1 MMDASEAV
9 HVENLRRNFGA
20 FTAVDGIDLRV
31 SKGEIFG
38 FLGPNGAGKST
49 TIRMLCGLLM
59 PTGGKG
65 TVAGYD
71 IVAQPEEI
79 KKRIGYMSQKFSLY
93 EDLTVGQNIDFFT
106 GIYGVPKEKRKTRKE
121 WVLQMAGL
129 DEKSD
134 ALTRSLAGGFKQRLA
149 LGCAI
154 LHEPPILFLD
164 EPTSGVDPLSRRNF
178 WSLIYSMSRSGV
190 TVFVTT
196 HYMDEAEYCDRLA
209 LIYKGKIVAEG
220 RPADLKERSM
230 SRDVL
235 EIEVDRALDALE
247 LLADAGIETAV
258 FGTLLHATVDR
269 GEEAGPRIE
278 AILKAA
284 GFTVRAIEKI
294 APSLEDVFVNLI
306 EAS

>member
-1 MMDASEAV
+1 MIDASEAV

-65 TVAGYD
+65 TVAGFD
-71 IVAQPEEI
+71 IVRQPEEI

-93 EDLTVGQNIDFFT
+93 EDLTVSQNIDFFT
-106 GIYGVPKEKRKTRKE
+106 GIYGVSKEKRKARKD
-121 WVLQMAGL
+121 WVLEMAGL
-129 DEKSD
+129 DEKRD

-149 LGCAI
+149 LGCDI

-278 AILKAA
+278 AILKSA

>member
-1 MMDASEAV
+1 MDASEAV
-9 HVENLRRNFGA
+9 HVENLRRSFGTFA
-20 FTAVDGIDLRV
+20 AVDGIDLSV

-106 GIYGVPKEKRKTRKE
+106 GIYGVSKEKSKARKE
-121 WVLQMAGL
+121 WVLEMAGL
-129 DEKSD
+129 GEKRDS
-134 ALTRSLAGGFKQRLA
+134 LTRSLAGGFKQRLA

-209 LIYKGKIVAEG
+209 LIYKGKIIASG

-235 EIEVDRALDALE
+235 EIDVDRALDALE
-247 LLADAGIETAV
+247 FLARQGIETAI
-258 FGTLLHATVDR
+258 FGALLHATVAR
-269 GEEAGPRIE
+269 AEEAGPRIN
-278 AILKAA
+278 AILKAE
-284 GFTVRAIEKI
+284 GFTVRTIEKI

-306 EAS
+306 EVS